1 MIRFFQTAVR
11 EIIPLLGGVERLEDL
26 SLMLFSSAE
35 SGFFF
40 IGIALELLS
49 SFLARP
55 KAEFVGFIWT
65 TFNSDLRSI
74 KWEIHEVKKAVAFK
88 LQAFIWVWI
97 E

>member
-55 KAEFVGFIWT
+55 KAEFVGFI
-65 TFNSDLRSI
+65 
-74 KWEIHEVKKAVAFK
+74 
-88 LQAFIWVWI
+88 
-97 E
+97 